1 MKLLHAADLHIDSPM
16 RGLSRY
22 EDAPVHALR
31 SSTRRAV
38 ENLVAAALKGQVDAV
53 LLAGDIYDGDWPDIN
68 TGLFFRKQML
78 RLADE
83 GIEVFLVSGNHDAA
97 SQISRELTLPEHR
110 GIHMLDDKEPQTV
123 IHSKLPL
130 AVHGQ
135 GYRTRDVTSNLAAG
149 FPPSALDAFNVG
161 LLHTALDGRPPHAP
175 YAPCSV
181 AELMS
186 LGYDYWAL
194 GHVHTREVVAEEPY
208 IVFPG
213 NLQGRSVRE
222 VGARGATLV
231 TVDESGKVT
240 IDELWLDVVRWAH
253 LSIDATHARD
263 LEDVLASTADALNE
277 AASNADGRLLAT
289 RVSITGASEAHFGLW
304 RERERLTAEVR
315 ALAGETDEV
324 WVEKVLTATR
334 PADSRA
340 AADNQMDLL
349 EAVNDLRATA
359 RELRADGGALRQLI
373 ADAPLMQKLPNDARG
388 ADRID
393 TANTEWVG
401 RLFDD
406 AVELLTAVIEEAG
419 Q

>member
-38 ENLVAAALKGQVDAV
+38 ENLVAAALKGDVDAV

-123 IHSKLPL
+123 IHGKLPL

-135 GYRTRDVTSNLAAG
+135 GYRTRDVTSNLAVG

-240 IDELWLDVVRWAH
+240 IDELCLDVVRWAH
-253 LSIDATHARD
+253 LNIDATRARD
-263 LEDVLASTADALNE
+263 LEDVLASTADALSE

-289 RVSITGASEAHFGLW
+289 RVSITGDSEAHFELW

-340 AADNQMDLL
+340 AADNRMDLL

-359 RELRADGGALRQLI
+359 RELRADGDALRQLI

-393 TANTEWVG
+393 AANTEWVG

-406 AVELLTAVIEEAG
+406 AVELLTAVVEEAG
-419 Q
+419 R